1 MAEPFPFDFYTI
13 PARDWFDDLTEWL
26 VDNFNAVF
34 EVIEWPIDKVLYG
47 IEDFLMW
54 LPPLAFLGILFI
66 VAWRIA
72 GWKVSVSST
81 AGFALIGFLGWSFW
95 EYLMTTLA
103 VIFTA
108 VVFCAVVGIPLGIIA
123 ARSNRFES
131 SMRPVLDAMQTIPPF
146 VYLVPVVMLFGIK
159 LVPATIA
166 TIIFSMPPII
176 RLTNLGIRQVD
187 VELVEAAYA
196 FGSTPWQ
203 VLREVQ
209 MPLAIRTIMA
219 GLNQTLMLALSMVVI
234 AALIGARTFGEPI
247 VRGLNNLEIGLGAS
261 AGIAVVILAIAL
273 DRITQALGKPAN
285 ADRKS
290 LLDYTK
296 GFGRFMIRSQKSKEG
311 R

>member
-13 PARDWFDDLTEWL
+13 PVRDWIDDLTKWL
-26 VDNFNAVF
+26 VDNLDVVF
-34 EVIEWPIDKVLYG
+34 DVIEWPIDKVLYG

-54 LPPLAFLGILFI
+54 LPPLAFLAILCV

-72 GWKVSVSST
+72 SWKVSISST

-95 EYLMTTLA
+95 AYLMTTLA

-108 VVFCAVVGIPLGIIA
+108 VVFCAAVGIPLGIIA

-131 SMRPVLDAMQTIPPF
+131 TMRPVLDAMQTIPPF

-203 VLREVQ
+203 VLKEVQ
-209 MPLAIRTIMA
+209 IPLAVRTIMA

-273 DRITQALGKPAN
+273 DRITQALGKPAK

-290 LLDYTK
+290 LLGYAKD
-296 GFGRFMIRSQKSKEG
+296 FGRFLMQSQKTKEG